1 MILEQHYLACL
12 SQASYLIGD
21 AEAGVAAV
29 VDPRRDVEVY
39 KQAAAKHGVEIRHV
53 LLTHFHAD
61 FLAGH
66 LELAAETG
74 AALHLGA
81 AASAEFDFEPLEDG
95 AELRLGAVTIQA
107 LATPGHTPESV
118 SYTVRDNSEDEPR
131 AVLTGDTLFI
141 GDVGRPDLMSSV
153 GVTAEDLAGA
163 LYDSVHQKL
172 LTLPDETVVYPGHG
186 AGSSCGKNLSTAL
199 SCTIGQQRRTNYA
212 LQDMTKE
219 AFVSVVTAGQRP
231 APQYFGHDAAL
242 NKRERPL
249 LKETLAQALRP
260 LSIEEALA
268 AQAEGAV
275 LLDTRDGDAFA
286 AGFLPGAIFV
296 GLGGRFASWV
306 GTVISPD
313 AELVL
318 ISESGTEEE
327 AVTRLGRIGYD
338 KVRGFLEDP
347 AQALAGR
354 GDLERVQR
362 VDAASLAAILGE
374 DRELAVID
382 VRAEG
387 EFEAGRIAGALNLP
401 LQRPQEMAAAAPV
414 DGPHVIHCQ
423 GGYRSLIAASLIAQT
438 NKAPLVD
445 LTGGFEAWER
455 AGQAVE
461 R

>member
-74 AALHLGA
+74 ATLHLGA

-212 LQDMTKE
+212 LQDMSKE
-219 AFVSVVTAGQRP
+219 AFVSVVTA
-231 APQYFGHDAAL
+231 
-242 NKRERPL
+242 
-249 LKETLAQALRP
+249 
-260 LSIEEALA
+260 
-268 AQAEGAV
+268 
-275 LLDTRDGDAFA
+275 
-286 AGFLPGAIFV
+286 AI
-296 GLGGRFASWV
+296 
-306 GTVISPD
+306 
-313 AELVL
+313 
-318 ISESGTEEE
+318 
-327 AVTRLGRIGYD
+327 
-338 KVRGFLEDP
+338 
-347 AQALAGR
+347 
-354 GDLERVQR
+354 
-362 VDAASLAAILGE
+362 
-374 DRELAVID
+374 
-382 VRAEG
+382 
-387 EFEAGRIAGALNLP
+387 
-401 LQRPQEMAAAAPV
+401 
-414 DGPHVIHCQ
+414 
-423 GGYRSLIAASLIAQT
+423 
-438 NKAPLVD
+438 
-445 LTGGFEAWER
+445 
-455 AGQAVE
+455 
-461 R
+461 